1 MFKSRSADQPETT
14 MKVDNTKLQMEPEY
28 DRSVPPTKAAATPA
42 AAAGASKGDQ
52 QRIHGIATKIRQAK
66 NSEVALAMATSE
78 LQNIL
83 NIDRV
88 LVCQVNDSN
97 TVKVISEAVNN
108 GFSPAL
114 GSELPLIAFG
124 GDYAA
129 DYQNQRYLE
138 LDIVSASPH
147 QKQVLET
154 LQVRSQITIPVLLN
168 DYANDTNSYGL
179 QKVWGLLV
187 LQQCSRT
194 HRWTDG
200 EINLLAQITLELT
213 LAIQPSLPL
222 LQLVQN
228 RDPIN
233 AINLEAQGLLQNLTE
248 TVRSS
253 LKVDRVMVFAYNP
266 DWSGKV
272 LTESVD
278 VNWVKAGD
286 RFDFDYSIDNENY
299 KQYYA
304 VNDIQTKNLSR
315 CLVENLESFQ
325 IRAYL
330 VVPIVYNDQLLGML
344 GAYQNSGPRNWQ
356 KGELEALQAFAG
368 KFSQPLQ
375 QTLYQRHQ
383 QFQNQR
389 MTAQYQREKGLAK
402 MQERI
407 RSAKTEETVLQI
419 ATQESRKLLG
429 VSRVA
434 VYRFNADWSGN
445 FVAESVTAG
454 WNSLMTSIPMVAD
467 TFLQR
472 NEGGRYKDGGT
483 LAVDDIY
490 LSGHQ
495 ACHMELLEQFEAR
508 AYAIASVFGADKHLW
523 GLIAMYQNDKARK
536 WQDDEIETLRQI
548 GLQVGIAMEQI
559 GYLNKL
565 RIRSEQQQTLAKITD
580 RIRQTLEIDA
590 VFQNVTQELR
600 TAMNADRAVV
610 YQFNADWS
618 GQVVAEAVTSGWMS
632 LLVEQ
637 GKDAVLASNRT
648 QSDQCV
654 VRKWNTG
661 DNTQTDTYLQETAG
675 GRYSKG
681 KKVTVVDDIYGKN
694 FPECYINSLEK
705 YQAKAYIIA
714 PVFQGDKLWGLLAVY
729 QNDGP
734 RKWQE
739 NDSELVIQIANQ
751 LAVALQLTSYVTQ
764 IQTQEKEL
772 AESLGRERGARE
784 GLEQEAMRVLKALEP
799 SFRGD
804 LTIRAPLSETEIGT
818 IADGYNT
825 TIQSLRSLVRQ
836 VQVAAKSMSE
846 NSSLNNVL
854 VEGLSSQAQGEI
866 DRLDSA
872 LNQVKLL
879 ETSSAE
885 VAEFA
890 MQIDRAVNAAN
901 STVQNGD
908 RLIECTVN
916 EILEIRSTVSETG
929 KKVKRLGETF
939 QKISKVV
946 SLVENFATQTNLL
959 ALNAS
964 IEATRAGEYGK
975 GFAVVADEVRSLAYQ
990 SANATTEISRLV
1002 DEIRSGTNEVT
1013 EAMEVGIAQVV
1024 QGTQLVNE
1032 TRQTLSEI
1040 VIATSEIG
1048 GLVQSISKAANN
1060 QNQESQK
1067 LTVVMNDV
1075 AEIVIKTADSATQL
1089 SSSFKELLTTSEN
1102 LQTSVSRFKVD

>member
-1 MFKSRSADQPETT
+1 MFKTRNADQPESTI
-14 MKVDNTKLQMEPEY
+14 KAENTKLQMEPEY
-28 DRSVPPTKAAATPA
+28 DRSVPPVKSVTAT
-42 AAAGASKGDQ
+42 GASKSEQ
-52 QRIHGIATKIRQAK
+52 QRIHGIATKIRQAR

-78 LQNIL
+78 LQSIL
-83 NIDRV
+83 GIDRV
-88 LVCQVNDSN
+88 FVGQINDDK
-97 TVKVISEAVNN
+97 TVKIVSEAVNN

-114 GSELPLIAFG
+114 GAELPLIAFG
-124 GDYAA
+124 GDYVA
-129 DYQNQRYLE
+129 DYQKQRYLE
-138 LDIVSASPH
+138 LDIAAASPH
-147 QKQVLET
+147 QKQILET
-154 LQVRSQITIPVLLN
+154 LQVRAQVTIPILLN
-168 DYANDTNSYGL
+168 DYANETSNYGL

-187 LQQCSRT
+187 LQQCSRN

-200 EINLLAQITLELT
+200 EINLLAQIALELT

-233 AINLEAQGLLQNLTE
+233 AIESEARGLMQKLTE
-248 TVRSS
+248 QIRHQ
-253 LKVDRVMVFAYNP
+253 LQVDRVMVYAFNP
-266 DWSGKV
+266 DWSGSV
-272 LTESVD
+272 LVESVD
-278 VNWVKAGD
+278 VNWPKAATSLNW
-286 RFDFDYSIDNENY
+286 DYTVNEENY
-299 KQYYA
+299 KPYYA
-304 VNDIQTKNLSR
+304 VNDIQTKGLAQA
-315 CLVENLESFQ
+315 LLDVLAPLQ
-325 IRAYL
+325 VRAYL
-330 VVPIVYNDQLLGML
+330 VVPIVYNERLLGL
-344 GAYQNSGPRNWQ
+344 VGVYQNSGPRNWQ
-356 KGELEALQAFAG
+356 KQELESLQEISTH
-368 KFSQPLQ
+368 FSSPLQ
-375 QTLYQRHQ
+375 QTLYQRQQ
-383 QFQNQR
+383 QFQATQMNIR
-389 MTAQYQREKGLAK
+389 FQRERSLAK

-407 RSAKTEETVLQI
+407 RAAKNEQTVFQL
-419 ATQESRKLLG
+419 ATQEGRKLLG
-429 VSRVA
+429 VERVA
-434 VYRFNADWSGN
+434 IYQFAPDFSGSFIADSA
-445 FVAESVTAG
+445 VAGLT
-454 WNSLMTSIPMVAD
+454 PMREITPMIQD

-472 NEGGRYKDGGT
+472 TKGGRYKDGGCFSI
-483 LAVDDIY
+483 DDIY

-495 ACHMELLEQFEAR
+495 PCHIQLLEQMEAR
-508 AYAIASVFGADKHLW
+508 AYAIAPVFGADKQLW
-523 GLIAMYQNDKARK
+523 GLIAMYYSTKPYK
-536 WQDDEIETLRQI
+536 WQEEEVECLRQI
-548 GLQVGIAMEQI
+548 GLQVGIAMEQLD
-559 GYLNKL
+559 YVTKL
-565 RIRSEQQQTLAKITD
+565 STRAEQQQTINKITD
-580 RIRQTLEIDA
+580 RIRQTLDVDA
-590 VFQNVTQELR
+590 IFQNVTQELR
-600 TAMNADRAVV
+600 SSMVVDRTVI
-610 YQFNADWS
+610 YQFNPDWS
-618 GQVVAEAVTSGWMS
+618 GQIVAEAVASGWTP
-632 LLVEQ
+632 LLVDQ
-637 GKDAVLASNRT
+637 GKDSILTGNRL

-654 VRKWNTG
+654 VRKWHTG

-675 GRYSKG
+675 GRYAKG
-681 KKVTVVDDIYGKN
+681 KKFTAVDDIYAQK

-705 YQAKAYIIA
+705 YQAKAYIVA
-714 PVFQGDKLWGLLAVY
+714 PVFQGEKLWGLVGVY
-729 QNDGP
+729 QNDAP
-734 RKWQE
+734 RQWQDS
-739 NDSELVIQIANQ
+739 DSELVTQIANQ

-772 AESLGRERGARE
+772 AASLTRERGARE
-784 GLEQEAMRVLKALEP
+784 GLEQEALRVLKALEP

-872 LNQVKLL
+872 MNQVKLL

-1089 SSSFKELLTTSEN
+1089 SSSFRELLATSDN

>member
-1 MFKSRSADQPETT
+1 MFKSKSADQPETT
-14 MKVDNTKLQMEPEY
+14 MRVDTKLQMEPEY
-28 DRSVPPTKAAATPA
+28 DRSVPPVKAAT
-42 AAAGASKGDQ
+42 GASKSEQ

-66 NSEVALAMATSE
+66 TGEVALAMATSE

-83 NIDRV
+83 SIDRV
-88 LVCQVNDSN
+88 FIGQVTDSN
-97 TVKVISEAVNN
+97 SIKVMAEAVNN

-114 GSELPLIAFG
+114 GSELPLAAFG
-124 GDYAA
+124 GEVTA

-147 QKQVLET
+147 QKQVLDN
-154 LQVRSQITIPVLLN
+154 LQVRTQITIPVLLN
-168 DYANDTNSYGL
+168 DYASSTNSYGL

-187 LQQCSRT
+187 LQQCSRS
-194 HRWTDG
+194 HKWTDG
-200 EINLLAQITLELT
+200 EINLLAQISLELT
-213 LAIQPSLPL
+213 MAIQPSLPL

-248 TVRSS
+248 KVRSS
-253 LKVDRVMVFAYNP
+253 MQVDRVMVFAYNP

-286 RFDFDYSIDNENY
+286 RFNFDYSINNENY

-315 CLVENLESFQ
+315 CLVEILDSYQ

-344 GAYQNSGPRNWQ
+344 GVYQNSGPRNWQ
-356 KGELEALQAFAG
+356 KGELEALQEFAT

-383 QFQNQR
+383 QFQSQQ
-389 MTAQYQREKGLAK
+389 MTAQFQREKGLAK

-429 VSRVA
+429 VDRVA
-434 VYRFNADWSGN
+434 VYRFNSDWSGN
-445 FVAESVTAG
+445 FVAESVASG
-454 WNSLMTSIPMVAD
+454 WNSLMTSVPMVAD

-490 LSGHQ
+490 MSGHQ

-536 WQDDEIETLRQI
+536 WQDDEVETLRQI

-600 TAMNADRAVV
+600 TAMSADRAVI

-637 GKDAVLASNRT
+637 GKDAVLAGNRT

-681 KKVTVVDDIYGKN
+681 KKVTVVDDIYGKS
-694 FPECYINSLEK
+694 FPECYVNALEK

-714 PVFQGDKLWGLLAVY
+714 PVFQGEKLWGLVAVY
-729 QNDGP
+729 QNDAP

-739 NDSELVIQIANQ
+739 NDSELVTQIANQ

-872 LNQVKLL
+872 LTQVKLL

-1089 SSSFKELLTTSEN
+1089 SSSFKDLLTTSEN

>member
-1 MFKSRSADQPETT
+1 MFKSKSNDQQEAPIK
-14 MKVDNTKLQMEPEY
+14 MDNAKLQMEPEY
-28 DRSVPPTKAAATPA
+28 DRSVPPVKAAASN
-42 AAAGASKGDQ
+42 GANKADQ
-52 QRIHGIATKIRQAK
+52 QRIHGISTKIRQAK
-66 NSEVALAMATSE
+66 TGEVALAMATSE

-83 NIDRV
+83 SIDRV
-88 LVCQVNDSN
+88 LICQTTEGK
-97 TVKVISEAVNN
+97 TVKVVAESVNS
-108 GFSPAL
+108 GFTPTL
-114 GSELPLIAFG
+114 GSELPLVAFG
-124 GDYAA
+124 GEVLA
-129 DYQNQRYLE
+129 DYQTQRYIE
-138 LDIVSASPH
+138 LDTAISASPH
-147 QKQVLET
+147 QKQVLEN
-154 LQVRSQITIPVLLN
+154 LQVRNQIVLPILLS
-168 DYANDTNSYGL
+168 DYASTTNSYGL
-179 QKVWGLLV
+179 QNVWGLLV
-187 LQQCSRT
+187 LQQCSRA
-194 HRWTDG
+194 HKWTDG
-200 EINLLAQITLELT
+200 EINLLAQISLELT

-248 TVRSS
+248 KVRSS
-253 LKVDRVMVFAYNP
+253 MQVDRVMVFAYNP

-272 LTESVD
+272 ITESVD

-286 RFDFDYSIDNENY
+286 RFNFDYSINNENY

-304 VNDIQTKNLSR
+304 VNDIQTKNLQR
-315 CLVENLESFQ
+315 CLVEIMDSYQ

-356 KGELEALQAFAG
+356 KGELEALQEFAT

-383 QFQNQR
+383 QFQSQQ
-389 MTAQYQREKGLAK
+389 MAAQFQREKGLAK

-407 RSAKTEETVLQI
+407 RSARTEETILQI

-429 VSRVA
+429 VDRVA
-434 VYRFNADWSGN
+434 VYRFNSDWSGN
-445 FVAESVTAG
+445 FVAESVASG
-454 WNSLMTSIPMVAD
+454 WNSLMTSVPMVAD

-483 LAVDDIY
+483 IAVDDIY
-490 LSGHQ
+490 MSGHQ
-495 ACHMELLEQFEAR
+495 ACHIELLEQFEAR

-536 WQDDEIETLRQI
+536 WQEDEIETLRQI

-559 GYLNKL
+559 GYLSKL

-600 TAMNADRAVV
+600 TAMSADRTVV
-610 YQFNADWS
+610 YKFNPDWS
-618 GQVVAEAVTSGWMS
+618 GQVVAEAVSSGWMS
-632 LLVEQ
+632 LLVDQ
-637 GKDAVLASNRT
+637 GKDAVLAGNRT

-654 VRKWNTG
+654 VRKWNTA

-675 GRYSKG
+675 GRYAKG
-681 KKVTVVDDIYGKN
+681 KKFTAVDDIYAKN

-705 YQAKAYIIA
+705 YQAKAYLIA
-714 PVFQGDKLWGLLAVY
+714 PVFQGDKLWGLVGVY

-739 NDSELVIQIANQ
+739 SDSELVTQIANQ
-751 LAVALQLTSYVTQ
+751 LAVALQLTSYVAQ

-836 VQVAAKSMSE
+836 VQIAAKSMSE

-872 LNQVKLL
+872 MNQVKLM

-901 STVQNGD
+901 NTVQNGD
-908 RLIECTVN
+908 RLIENTVN

>member
-1 MFKSRSADQPETT
+1 MFKSKSADQPETT
-14 MKVDNTKLQMEPEY
+14 MKVDTKLQMEPEY
-28 DRSVPPTKAAATPA
+28 DRSIPPVKAPT
-42 AAAGASKGDQ
+42 GASKSDQ

-66 NSEVALAMATSE
+66 TSEVALAMATSE

-83 NIDRV
+83 SIDRV
-88 LVCQVNDSN
+88 LVCQTTEGS
-97 TVKVISEAVNN
+97 TVKVIAEAVNN
-108 GFSPAL
+108 GFSPTL
-114 GSELPLIAFG
+114 GTELPIVAFG
-124 GDYAA
+124 GELVN
-129 DYQNQRYLE
+129 DYQNQRYIE
-138 LDIVSASPH
+138 LDITSSSPH
-147 QKQVLET
+147 QKQVLES
-154 LQVRSQITIPVLLN
+154 LQVRTQITIPILLN
-168 DYANDTNSYGL
+168 DYASNTNSYGL

-187 LQQCSRT
+187 LQQCSRS
-194 HRWTDG
+194 HKWTDG
-200 EINLLAQITLELT
+200 EINLLAQISLELT

-248 TVRSS
+248 KVRSS
-253 LKVDRVMVFAYNP
+253 MQVDRVMVFAYNP

-272 LTESVD
+272 ITESVD

-286 RFDFDYSIDNENY
+286 RFNFDYSINNENY

-304 VNDIQTKNLSR
+304 VNDIQTKNLTR
-315 CLVENLESFQ
+315 CLVEILESYQ

-356 KGELEALQAFAG
+356 KGELESLQEFAT

-383 QFQNQR
+383 QFQSLQ
-389 MTAQYQREKGLAK
+389 MSAQFQREKGLAK

-429 VSRVA
+429 VDRVA
-434 VYRFNADWSGN
+434 VYRFNSDWSGN
-445 FVAESVTAG
+445 FVAESVAAG
-454 WNSLMTSIPMVAD
+454 WNSLMTSVPMVAD

-536 WQDDEIETLRQI
+536 WQEDEIETLRQI

-600 TAMNADRAVV
+600 TAMGADRAVI

-637 GKDAVLASNRT
+637 GKDAILAGNRT

-654 VRKWNTG
+654 VRKWNTA

-681 KKVTVVDDIYGKN
+681 KKVTVVDDIYAKN
-694 FPECYINSLEK
+694 FPECYVNALEK

-714 PVFQGDKLWGLLAVY
+714 PVFQGEKLWGLVAVY

-739 NDSELVIQIANQ
+739 NDSELVTQIANQ